1 MMGFGV
7 FGGMF
12 MIVFILVIGMII
24 FTIIRGIAQWGYN
37 NTQPV
42 LTVNARISSKREYTS
57 HSNHGMNGNMHHTS
71 STSYYVTF
79 EVESGDRM
87 ELHVPAH
94 EFGMLAEDDV
104 GRLTFQ
110 GTRYLGF
117 ERQM

>member
-1 MMGFGV
+1 MMAFS
-7 FGGMF
+7 GMF
-12 MIVFILVIGMII
+12 SVVFIIVVGMII
-24 FTIIRGIAQWGYN
+24 FVIIKGIAQWGYN
-37 NTQPV
+37 NKQPV
-42 LTVNARISSKREYTS
+42 LSVTARVTAKRTHTS
-57 HSNHGMNGNMHHTS
+57 HHNHGANEHMHHST

-94 EFGMLAEDDV
+94 EYGMLAEEDF

-117 ERQM
+117 ERQL